1 MKTLLLSVLMLVLF
15 GCKEQP
21 NYEAVESSYAVYGL
35 HTYIYIDTATAEYVP
50 LLPDTIPTY
59 IFGVGAGEW
68 DAEFTFYSDDTFSVL
83 RFFGGGGNPPDF
95 DVRIYP
101 TIYKP

>member
-1 MKTLLLSVLMLVLF
+1 MKTLLFSILMLVLF
-15 GCKEQP
+15 NCKEQP
-21 NYEAVESSYAVYGL
+21 NYEYGL